1 MFLDVPKMPIGFF
14 PVFWYRCTFPT
25 CRLRLLFELV
35 LSGSGT
41 PKGYAFSS
49 GLDELEEVGYV
60 SWRSTKTIPSKHCS
74 FLSFCQN
81 WASTPFKKIL
91 PFPNLSFMFYFP
103 DTCQIFHL
111 SLLIELSPIFL
122 CTGGEWILQLKSSC
136 LVFVKG
142 LFFLLP
148 FFCRN
153 C

>member
-49 GLDELEEVGYV
+49 GLDELEEVGYF

-81 WASTPFKKIL
+81 WASTPFKKNSAISQSLFHVLFSRHL
-91 PFPNLSFMFYFP
+91 PDFPSEPFNWAFSN
-103 DTCQIFHL
+103 IFVYWWWVDFAVKEL
-111 SLLIELSPIFL
+111 MSCICERPFLFTSLFL
-122 CTGGEWILQLKSSC
+122 
-136 LVFVKG
+136 
-142 LFFLLP
+142 
-148 FFCRN
+148 
-153 C
+153 

>member
-1 MFLDVPKMPIGFF
+1 MLS
-14 PVFWYRCTFPT
+14 PVAWT
-25 CRLRLLFELV
+25 
-35 LSGSGT
+35 
-41 PKGYAFSS
+41 
-49 GLDELEEVGYV
+49 
-60 SWRSTKTIPSKHCS
+60 SWRRWVILVEDQPKLFLASIVPSSRFAKTGHQH
-74 FLSFCQN
+74 LL
-81 WASTPFKKIL
+81 KKIL